1 MSHRCR
7 GISFPTSISIESK
20 LFILR
25 ISFSN
30 QNTNHDIINLL
41 SVSYFC
47 SSSLPR
53 YFINEKGK
61 NISKIAKNDNNHK
74 NIMQRFF
81 FTGTDWKNTISIAR
95 HRDRT
100 VKRLE
105 AKTYQI
111 IETYITI
118 YVRFSTIISHQIRIR
133 YRSSLELEISVI
145 IRAMYV
151 SKCRDFGGRFHPP
164 LHSGV
169 DFDPSILDAKL
180 LVPRVWNNY
189 GPRWGARP
197 QASKNDCNIL
207 DVNRILWLS
216 SHTFCSRPLVPES
229 RTRCFCGLKE
239 NIRDTRW
246 IVSKV
251 LFIICIYDFGEKH
264 DFSLYIHFIF

>member
-118 YVRFSTIISHQIRIR
+118 YVRFSTIVSHQIRIR

-151 SKCRDFGGRFHPP
+151 SKCRD
-164 LHSGV
+164 L
-169 DFDPSILDAKL
+169 
-180 LVPRVWNNY
+180 
-189 GPRWGARP
+189 
-197 QASKNDCNIL
+197 
-207 DVNRILWLS
+207 
-216 SHTFCSRPLVPES
+216 
-229 RTRCFCGLKE
+229 
-239 NIRDTRW
+239 
-246 IVSKV
+246 
-251 LFIICIYDFGEKH
+251 
-264 DFSLYIHFIF
+264 